1 MEEKF
6 VLQKSLGHSGRVELT
21 FVDGDLR
28 HEDALFTHR
37 YGRAD
42 GRDCL
47 LKTAV
52 SSTGTKV
59 LRREADAY
67 GRISGRH
74 PAFGRM
80 LGFQTAQDPVCLMVT
95 RRGIPI
101 SRCDPALR
109 FDASGLG
116 RAARDLF
123 GALAV
128 LADLGFAH
136 RAVSAD
142 SVFWDGLRIELQEF
156 GHVEP
161 LGPVGALHGSA
172 LGSPT
177 GLPPDDAPDV
187 QAAARLLHRL
197 ATGRAGGGTPA
208 AMTRELARVDTGLA
222 EALEPALLARPG
234 HAPAP
239 KEMADRLWRT
249 SPKPAPPSAKATAP
263 PSAKAAAPS
272 PAKAAVPPPSVPD
285 EQQAG
290 DHSHRMEFREL
301 RRQQQEFR
309 QRGRAVPEP
318 ARPQRTGPSHQGPQ
332 PRSAQPRSASPRT
345 AQPRPAPPGGRSPSA
360 WLLLCVLGVLAVVIV
375 VLVLVVK

>member
-28 HEDALFTHR
+28 HEDALFAHR
-37 YGRAD
+37 YGQAD

-52 SSTGTKV
+52 SPTGTKV

-67 GRISGRH
+67 GRISGQH
-74 PAFGRM
+74 PAFGRL

-95 RRGIPI
+95 RRGKPI

-109 FDASGLG
+109 FDAAELG

-142 SVFWDGLRIELQEF
+142 SVFWDGVRIELQEF

-161 LGPVGALHGSA
+161 LGPVEALHGSA

-177 GLPPDDAPDV
+177 GLPPGDAPDV
-187 QAAARLLHRL
+187 LAAARLLHRL

-208 AMTRELARVDTGLA
+208 AMTQELARVDAGLA
-222 EALEPALLARPG
+222 EALEPALHARPG

-249 SPKPAPPSAKATAP
+249 SPKPPPPPAKATA
-263 PSAKAAAPS
+263 A
-272 PAKAAVPPPSVPD
+272 PPSVPD
-285 EQQAG
+285 EQRAG
-290 DHSHRMEFREL
+290 DHPHRMEFREL
-301 RRQQQEFR
+301 RRQQREFR
-309 QRGRAVPEP
+309 RRGRAVPEP
-318 ARPQRTGPSHQGPQ
+318 VRPQRTGASHHGPQ
-332 PRSAQPRSASPRT
+332 PE
-345 AQPRPAPPGGRSPSA
+345 PAPPSGGGSTL
-360 WLLLCVLGVLAVVIV
+360 WLLFGVLAVVIV
-375 VLVLVVK
+375 VLVLVVR